1 MDRSRLDLGV
11 SLNFWQWNYRNL
23 EQNTTRS
30 KRRSSNSGG
39 IFDAPAK
46 QKELAVLEEKISS
59 PGFWDDQAAAQRV
72 VQQRSRLEKALG
84 QQESFETGISDA
96 EVLFEFA
103 ETDEASAGELAE
115 LIEKLD
121 RDVTAAETESLL
133 SGETDANNAICSIQA
148 GAGGTDAQDFAQMLL
163 RMYIRWAERK
173 GFKVELLD
181 EQAGSEAGIKSA
193 TFRVEGD
200 YAYGLLAAEAGV
212 HRLVRISPFNSGGS
226 RETSFA
232 SMFVSPEIDENIE
245 VNIEDKDLRVDTY
258 RSSGAGGQ
266 HVNVT
271 DSAVR
276 ITHLPTGI
284 VVTCQN
290 QRSQLQNRMVAMQVL
305 RSKLYELELEKRRSD
320 AAELESTKMDISFG
334 SQIRNYV
341 LHPYRLVKD
350 TRTKFEVTDVD
361 SVLDGAIDEF
371 IKEFLLFK
379 KGIKSPATTD

>member
-1 MDRSRLDLGV
+1 MHNLGGFFDRPGK
-11 SLNFWQWNYRNL
+11 
-23 EQNTTRS
+23 E
-30 KRRSSNSGG
+30 
-39 IFDAPAK
+39 
-46 QKELAVLEEKISS
+46 KELEKIEAQISE
-59 PGFWDDQAAAQRV
+59 PDFWNDSDKAQKV
-72 VQQRSRLEKALG
+72 MAVRSRLEKAL
-84 QQESFETGISDA
+84 QQQRDFETGVSDA

-103 ETDEASAGELAE
+103 AEDSDSATELE
-115 LIEKLD
+115 SLISKLEKE
-121 RDVTAAETESLL
+121 VTAAEIQSLL
-133 SGETDANNAICSIQA
+133 SGETDANNAICSLQA
-148 GAGGTDAQDFAQMLL
+148 GAGGTDAQDFCQMLL
-163 RMYIRWAERK
+163 RMYLRWAERK
-173 GFKVELLD
+173 GFKVEILD
-181 EQAGSEAGIKSA
+181 EQSGSEAGLKSA

-200 YAYGLLAAEAGV
+200 YAYGLLATEAGV
-212 HRLVRISPFNSGGS
+212 HRLVRISPFASGGS

-290 QRSQLQNRMVAMQVL
+290 QRSQIQNRAVAMQVL
-305 RSKLYELELEKRRSD
+305 RSKLYELELEKRR
-320 AAELESTKMDISFG
+320 AETADLEANKMDISFG

-350 TRTKFEVTDVD
+350 TRTKFELTDVD
-361 SVLDGAIDEF
+361 AVLDGEIDEF
-371 IKEFLLFK
+371 IKEFLVSK
-379 KGIKSPATTD
+379 KVNSEQRTVNSGGK

>member
-1 MDRSRLDLGV
+1 MGRRSRIERAL
-11 SLNFWQWNYRNL
+11 QR
-23 EQNTTRS
+23 
-30 KRRSSNSGG
+30 
-39 IFDAPAK
+39 
-46 QKELAVLEEKISS
+46 QK
-59 PGFWDDQAAAQRV
+59 D
-72 VQQRSRLEKALG
+72 
-84 QQESFETGISDA
+84 FETGVSDA

-103 ETDEASAGELAE
+103 AADADSATELQALVKSLEARVS
-115 LIEKLD
+115 
-121 RDVTAAETESLL
+121 TAETQSLL

-163 RMYIRWAERK
+163 RMYLRWAERK
-173 GFKVELLD
+173 GFKVEILD
-181 EQAGSEAGIKSA
+181 EQSGSEAGIKSA

-200 YAYGLLAAEAGV
+200 YAYGLLANEAGV

-245 VNIEDKDLRVDTY
+245 VDIQDKDLRVDTY

-276 ITHLPTGI
+276 ITHIPTNT

-290 QRSQLQNRMVAMQVL
+290 QRSQIQNRAVAMQVL
-305 RSKLYELELEKRRSD
+305 RSKLYELELEKRRADSAD
-320 AAELESTKMDISFG
+320 LEATKMDISFG

-361 SVLDGAIDEF
+361 AVLDGDIDDF
-371 IKEFLLFK
+371 IKEFLLYK
-379 KGIKSPATTD
+379 KGVTSDK

>member
-1 MDRSRLDLGV
+1 MG
-11 SLNFWQWNYRNL
+11 
-23 EQNTTRS
+23 
-30 KRRSSNSGG
+30 
-39 IFDAPAK
+39 
-46 QKELAVLEEKISS
+46 
-59 PGFWDDQAAAQRV
+59 
-72 VQQRSRLEKALG
+72 QRSRIEKAL
-84 QQESFETGISDA
+84 QQQKNFETGVSDA
-96 EVLFEFA
+96 EVLSEFA
-103 ETDEASAGELAE
+103 ASDAETAREFEA
-115 LIEKLD
+115 LIERLEKE
-121 RDVTAAETESLL
+121 VGEAQTQSLL
-133 SGETDANNAICSIQA
+133 SGETDVNNAICSIQA

-163 RMYIRWAERK
+163 RMYLRWAERK
-173 GFKVELLD
+173 NFRVEILD

-200 YAYGLLAAEAGV
+200 YAYGLLATEAGV

-245 VNIEDKDLRVDTY
+245 VRIEDKDLRIDTY

-276 ITHLPTGI
+276 ITHIPTNI

-305 RSKLYELELEKRRSD
+305 RSKLYELELEKRRAD
-320 AAELESTKMDISFG
+320 TAELEATKQDISFG

-350 TRTKFEVTDVD
+350 TRTKFERTDVEA
-361 SVLDGAIDEF
+361 VLDGEIDEF
-371 IKEFLLFK
+371 IKEFLFFK
-379 KGIKSPATTD
+379 KGGFSPGV

>member
-1 MDRSRLDLGV
+1 M
-11 SLNFWQWNYRNL
+11 
-23 EQNTTRS
+23 
-30 KRRSSNSGG
+30 GG
-39 IFDAPAK
+39 FFDAPRK
-46 QKELAVLEEKISS
+46 QAELEKLEKQISDPEFWNDQEK
-59 PGFWDDQAAAQRV
+59 AQKV
-72 VQQRSRLEKALG
+72 VQQRSRIEKALE
-84 QQESFETGISDA
+84 QQKNFETGVSDA

-103 ETDEASAGELAE
+103 AEDPDSAKDLHTLIAKLEEQVSEAQ
-115 LIEKLD
+115 
-121 RDVTAAETESLL
+121 TQSLL
-133 SGETDANNAICSIQA
+133 SGETDANNAICSIQS

-163 RMYIRWAERK
+163 RMYLRWAERK
-173 GFKVELLD
+173 GFKVEILD

-193 TFRVEGD
+193 TFRIEGE
-200 YAYGLLAAEAGV
+200 YAYGLLATEAGV

-245 VNIEDKDLRVDTY
+245 VDIQDKDLRIDTY

-276 ITHLPTGI
+276 ITHLPTNI

-290 QRSQLQNRMVAMQVL
+290 QRSQLQNRAVAMQVL
-305 RSKLYELELEKRRSD
+305 RSKLYEVELEKRRAD
-320 AAELESTKMDISFG
+320 AADLEATKMDISFG

-361 SVLDGAIDEF
+361 AVLDGEIDDF
-371 IKEFLLFK
+371 IKEFLLYK
-379 KGIKSPATTD
+379 KGVNSES